1 MKVMLITTKMNITY
15 LANAEVFAD
24 KVKMKEPVQVIIQAT
39 KDGPMMAFLP
49 YLEYSDEFKVGI
61 EIPYE
66 AILTINTPVKEL
78 QNQYNQMFGSGI
90 QIASAMPS
98 KF

>member
-1 MKVMLITTKMNITY
+1 MKVMLITTKMNVTY

-39 KDGPMMAFLP
+39 KEGPMMAFLP
-49 YLEYSDEFKVGI
+49 YLEYCEQFKIGI

-66 AILTINTPVKEL
+66 SILTINTPVKEL
-78 QNQYNQMFGSGI
+78 ENQYNQMFGSGI
-90 QIASAMPS
+90 QIASVLPS
-98 KF
+98 KL